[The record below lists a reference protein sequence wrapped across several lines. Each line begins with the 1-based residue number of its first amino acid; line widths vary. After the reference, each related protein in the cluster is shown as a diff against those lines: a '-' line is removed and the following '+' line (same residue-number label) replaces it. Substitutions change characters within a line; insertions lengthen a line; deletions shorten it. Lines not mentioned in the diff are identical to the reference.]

1 MNNQVE
7 AMSSNTAIDNDE
19 EFEIIENIA
28 VEVAEAM
35 RIIEEKNIMD
45 LKEISL
51 NIDDILRFLDHK
63 PKHVDRIKA
72 EKEFTKNKNV
82 LLKV

>member
-28 VEVAEAM
+28 V
-35 RIIEEKNIMD
+35 
-45 LKEISL
+45 
-51 NIDDILRFLDHK
+51 
-63 PKHVDRIKA
+63 
-72 EKEFTKNKNV
+72 
-82 LLKV
+82 

>member
-1 MNNQVE
+1 
-7 AMSSNTAIDNDE
+7 
-19 EFEIIENIA
+19 
-28 VEVAEAM
+28 M